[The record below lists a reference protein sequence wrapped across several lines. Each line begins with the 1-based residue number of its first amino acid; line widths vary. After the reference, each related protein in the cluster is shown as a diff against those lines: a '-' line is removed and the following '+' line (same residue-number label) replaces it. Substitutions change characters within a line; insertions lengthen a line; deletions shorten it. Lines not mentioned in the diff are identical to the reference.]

1 MNRFLKFGAALVA
14 LVVLALLALP
24 FLLDANRYKPLL
36 EQRLSQALGR
46 TVTIGNLS
54 LALLSGGVAAS
65 DLRISEDP
73 KYGQEPFLSAKALN
87 IGVDMRALI
96 FDRVLKVQGL
106 TVDEA
111 NISLLQDA
119 QGDWNFSS
127 LGAAPATPPPA
138 AVPDP
143 ESAAEQPVALTI
155 QLVQIAKASV
165 HLVSGAT
172 ERDFTDVNFELR
184 DVSTTAAVPFALS
197 ASVGGGGAV
206 KLRGEAGP
214 VVAANA
220 AETPFDAQIEID
232 GLDLAKTGITSAAS
246 GIGGVLKFNGTV
258 NSNGKTA
265 ALNGAATIDQLKM
278 SAKTPAAS
286 RPVAA
291 NLAIAHDLKTRRGNI
306 AKSTLKLGSA
316 SATIAGDYSLAGKT
330 ANVNATL
337 NGSKLSVPEL
347 LPFLPVFGVELPTGA
362 TLEGGTL
369 SLDVTSRGPMDQL
382 ATSGTMKIEGAKLAH
397 YNLGSKL
404 KIIQDL
410 AAIPVSES
418 TDIQTAATRFE
429 LSPSGTLLKEIQFL
443 APSIGQLS
451 GEGTITPQH
460 ALDFRMKAVVK
471 TGGLLAAALQ
481 QRGETTTVPFF
492 IQGTSAN
499 PVFKADVKAL
509 TNEKLQQAIK
519 NPEGAIKNAKEAVKT
534 FQGIRDL
541 FRKAPKQ
548 AEQQPQQ

>member
-14 LVVLALLALP
+14 LVVLALMALP

-54 LALLSGGVAAS
+54 LALLSGGVSAS

-73 KYGQEPFLSAKALN
+73 KYGQTLFLSAKALN
-87 IGVDMRALI
+87 VGVDMRALI
-96 FDRVLKVQGL
+96 FDRALKVQGL

-127 LGAAPATPPPA
+127 LGAAAAPAA
-138 AVPDP
+138 AVPTP
-143 ESAAEQPVALTI
+143 APAPAEQPVALTVQLI
-155 QLVQIAKASV
+155 QITKSSV
-165 HLVSGAT
+165 HLVSGGAK
-172 ERDFTDVNFELR
+172 RDFTDVNFELR
-184 DVSTTAAVPFALS
+184 DVSTTAAVPFSLS
-197 ASVGGGGAV
+197 ANVGGGGAV
-206 KLRGEAGP
+206 KLSGKAGP
-214 VVAANA
+214 VVAANT
-220 AETPFDAQIEID
+220 AETPFDAQIEINS
-232 GLDLAKTGITSAAS
+232 LDLAKAGFTSAAS
-246 GIGGVLKFNGTV
+246 GMGGVLKFNGTV

-265 ALNGAATIDQLKM
+265 ALNGAATIDQLKI

-306 AKSTLKLGSA
+306 AKSTLKIGSA
-316 SATIAGDYSLAGKT
+316 SAMIAGDYNLAGST
-330 ANVNATL
+330 ASVNATL
-337 NGSKLSVPEL
+337 TGSKLSVPEL

-369 SLDVTSRGPMDQL
+369 SLDVASRGAMDQL
-382 ATSGTMKIEGAKLAH
+382 ATSGTIKIEGAKLAH

-410 AAIPVSES
+410 AAIPVSDS
-418 TDIQTAATRFE
+418 TDIQTVATRFE
-429 LSPSGTLLKEIQFL
+429 NSPAGTTLKEIQFL
-443 APSIGQLS
+443 APSVGQLF
-451 GEGTITPQH
+451 GEGSITPQH

-499 PVFKADVKAL
+499 PVFKADVKSL

-548 AEQQPQQ
+548 AEQRPQQ